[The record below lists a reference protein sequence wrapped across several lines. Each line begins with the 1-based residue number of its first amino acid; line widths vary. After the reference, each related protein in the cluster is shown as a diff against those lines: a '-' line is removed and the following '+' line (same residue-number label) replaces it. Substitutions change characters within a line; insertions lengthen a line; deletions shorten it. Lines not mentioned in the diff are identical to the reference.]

1 MEQRCEQFKAKNI
14 LPHHTVYASNA
25 MLSQGIL
32 TIIIIPRVHIGYG
45 MVDSQRGMLHQVGY
59 NHLNDIQQA

>member
-1 MEQRCEQFKAKNI
+1 
-14 LPHHTVYASNA
+14 

-32 TIIIIPRVHIGYG
+32 TIIPQVHIGYG

-59 NHLNDIQQA
+59 NHLNDIQQAWVE